1 MRFGRVITVLVP
13 AMGAALLVGP
23 SAQASPPVANG
34 RLEVSVVSSAPD
46 QVSGG
51 DARLHVTV
59 PPSMRPED
67 VAVLVNGDDQRE
79 SFGLLPGTR
88 TLSGVVDGL
97 ALGTNTVEVRRDNPG
112 RGRPPQQRVELTN
125 FPITGPIFSGEHQY
139 PFVCNTESQG
149 LGQPIVDDPTSG
161 TRVVD
166 ASGAV
171 IGYSR
176 DCTVQTRVDMRYL
189 SASGGWQ
196 EPPSDGS
203 IPDDATMI
211 TAADGTEVPLL
222 VRWERGT
229 INRFIYSLAVPVP
242 WGSEA
247 DDPFDPEVWN
257 GAAIYRFDGGVAIG
271 HTQGRVSQSAML
283 YQDGLTEGY
292 AILHSSGTRTSTHY
306 NLQLGGETA
315 LMVKERFVELVDVP
329 RYTVGIGGSGGA
341 IQQYV
346 YAQNHPG
353 LIDAA
358 IPQLSYPD
366 MVTQAVHVGDCELL
380 EHYMDRLSVNPL
392 WATWSNRTL
401 LEGMNA
407 SDTVSNPF
415 TGKPGNTECI
425 NGWRGLSPL
434 ALNPN
439 FGSAPNQE
447 SFEPQAAI
455 ASTEWSHFAD
465 IVNIVGRA
473 DDSYA
478 RNYWDNVGVQYG
490 LESVASGAISPEE
503 FLWVNGSIGGWKN
516 EPDMVQ
522 EGFPFLPGAPPSD
535 FDPWSARNQVFS
547 KDPLTDPAP
556 RQQGDLLAMQAVYES
571 GLVFRGDIDIPV
583 LDVRPYLESVL
594 DMHNSH
600 QSFASRQR
608 MLNADGD
615 ASNQV
620 IWFIDGPGN
629 VDITPMA
636 LDVVDEWMANIAAKP
651 NKKVAANAPA
661 GAVDQCFEKTGTL
674 IAAGPGVWDGI
685 LDDESDGACTQRFPL
700 YSTSRQV
707 AGGPI
712 EQSYFKCAL
721 IDVQTAVER
730 GIYGQWTP
738 SPQQQTTL
746 QRIFP
751 DGVCDYAQPDQ
762 GLPSGWR

>member
-1 MRFGRVITVLVP
+1 MRFGRVVTVLVA
-13 AMGAALLVGP
+13 AMGAVLLVGP
-23 SAQASPPVANG
+23 AAQSSPPVANG
-34 RLEVSVVSSAPD
+34 RLEVTVVSSMPD

-51 DARLHVTV
+51 DARLHVNV
-59 PPSMRPED
+59 PPSMKPED
-67 VAVLVNGDDQRE
+67 VAVLVNGEDQRD

-97 ALGTNTVEVRRDNPG
+97 ALGTNTVEVRRDTPG
-112 RGRPPQQRVELTN
+112 RGTPPLQRLELTN
-125 FPITGPIFSGEHQY
+125 FPITGPIFSGPHQY
-139 PFVCNTESQG
+139 PFVCNTPHLVSQG
-149 LGQPIVDDPTSG
+149 LGQPIPDDPVTG
-161 TRVVD
+161 TKVFD
-166 ASGAV
+166 SAGAV
-171 IGYSR
+171 AGYSR
-176 DCTVQTRVDMRYL
+176 DCSVETRVDLQYRTT
-189 SASGGWQ
+189 AGGWADV
-196 EPPSDGS
+196 PAGGDVPA
-203 IPDDATMI
+203 DAVMI
-211 TAADGTEVPLL
+211 TDRDGNSVPLL

-229 INRFIYSLAVPVP
+229 INRFIYSIAVPVP
-242 WGSEA
+242 WGSA
-247 DDPFDPEVWN
+247 PEEFEPSAWN

-271 HTQGRVSQSAML
+271 HTQGSVSNSAML
-283 YQDGLTEGY
+283 DVDGLTKGY

-315 LMVKERFVELVDVP
+315 LMVKERFVELADVP

-380 EHYMDRLSVNPL
+380 EHYMDVLDSSNPR

-407 SDTVSNPF
+407 EDAVVNPW
-415 TGKPGNTECI
+415 TGAVGNTECI

-434 ALNPN
+434 ALNPL
-439 FGSAPNQE
+439 FGQAPNQ
-447 SFEPQAAI
+447 SNFEPLSAI
-455 ASTEWSHFAD
+455 ATTEWSHFGD
-465 IVNIVGRA
+465 IVNIVGRG
-473 DDSYA
+473 DDGYA

-490 LESVASGAISPEE
+490 LESVATGAITPEE
-503 FLWVNGSIGGWKN
+503 FLHLNGSVGGWKN

-522 EGFPFLPGAPPSD
+522 EKLPFFPGTS
-535 FDPWSARNQVFS
+535 DPWSARNQVFS
-547 KDPLTDPAP
+547 TDPLADPAP
-556 RQQGDLLAMQAVYES
+556 RQVGDLQAMQAVYEA

-583 LDVRPYLESVL
+583 IDLRPYLESVL
-594 DMHNSH
+594 NMHNSH

-629 VDITPMA
+629 VDITPQA
-636 LDVVDEWMANIAAKP
+636 LDVMDEWMRAIAARP
-651 NKKVAANAPA
+651 NKSVAANAPA
-661 GAVDQCFEKTGTL
+661 GAVDQCFEKNGTL
-674 IAAGPGVWDGI
+674 IAAGPDVWDGI
-685 LDDESDGACTQRFPL
+685 LDEDPDGACTQRFPL

-721 IDVQTAVER
+721 IDVQQAVDR
-730 GIYGQWTP
+730 GFYGQWTP
-738 SPQQQTTL
+738 TPEQLTTL
-746 QRIFP
+746 ERVFP
-751 DGVCDYAQPDQ
+751 AGVCDYTQADQ

>member
-1 MRFGRVITVLVP
+1 
-13 AMGAALLVGP
+13 
-23 SAQASPPVANG
+23 
-34 RLEVSVVSSAPD
+34 
-46 QVSGG
+46 
-51 DARLHVTV
+51 
-59 PPSMRPED
+59 
-67 VAVLVNGDDQRE
+67 
-79 SFGLLPGTR
+79 
-88 TLSGVVDGL
+88 
-97 ALGTNTVEVRRDNPG
+97 
-112 RGRPPQQRVELTN
+112 
-125 FPITGPIFSGEHQY
+125 
-139 PFVCNTESQG
+139 
-149 LGQPIVDDPTSG
+149 
-161 TRVVD
+161 
-166 ASGAV
+166 
-171 IGYSR
+171 
-176 DCTVQTRVDMRYL
+176 
-189 SASGGWQ
+189 
-196 EPPSDGS
+196 
-203 IPDDATMI
+203 
-211 TAADGTEVPLL
+211 
-222 VRWERGT
+222 
-229 INRFIYSLAVPVP
+229 VP
-242 WGSEA
+242 WGYEP
-247 DDPFDPEVWN
+247 DDPFDPQVWN

-271 HTQGRVSQSAML
+271 HTQGRVSQGAML
-283 YQDGLTEGY
+283 YQDGLTKGY

-346 YAQNHPG
+346 YAQNHTG

-407 SDTVSNPF
+407 SDTVFNPF
-415 TGKPGNTECI
+415 TGEPGNTECI

-439 FGSAPNQE
+439 FGSATNQE
-447 SFEPQAAI
+447 NFEPQAAI

-473 DDSYA
+473 DDNYA

-490 LESVASGAISPEE
+490 LESVASGEISPDE

-516 EPDMVQ
+516 EPEMVQ

-547 KDPLTDPAP
+547 TDPLVDPAP
-556 RQQGDLLAMQAVYES
+556 RQEGDMTAMQAVYES

-583 LDVRPYLESVL
+583 IDMRPYLESVL

-636 LDVVDEWMANIAAKP
+636 LDVVDRWMANIAAKP
-651 NKKVAANAPA
+651 RTSVAANAPSD
-661 GAVDQCFEKTGTL
+661 AVDRCFSRDGSL
-674 IAAGPGVWDGI
+674 IAEGAGVWDGI
-685 LDDESDGACTQRFPL
+685 LDDEPDGACTTRFPV

-721 IDVQTAVER
+721 IEVEDAIDR
-730 GIYGQWTP
+730 GFYGSWTP
-738 SPQQQTTL
+738 TAQERATL
-746 QRIFP
+746 ETIFP
-751 DGVCDYAQPDQ
+751 DGVCDYEQPDQ
-762 GLPSGWR
+762 GLPAGWR